1 MKPNRK
7 ELIPAPVS
15 LKTSSV
21 GTTATTSV
29 AHDVR
34 KQDEQL
40 QNLCENVVIIGW
52 LSIIAS
58 TTMLL
63 CAGLTM
69 QWSNEVVRSLMLALR
84 KSVETERTR
93 MMFRRVVMAV
103 SLSAYF
109 LSAVNVLMNLFLLF
123 GVNKLNY
130 KLMLPWLLFHGVLF
144 GFCAHL
150 AIYMTITSLLVDF
163 KAFVVLLASFT
174 MIILVFYKIS
184 FEVFHLCKTLRK
196 DGLTKDQSVK
206 SGMENQANFL
216 VLQSEA

>member
-29 AHDVR
+29 AHDIR

-144 GFCAHL
+144 GFFAHL

-174 MIILVFYKIS
+174 MIIRN
-184 FEVFHLCKTLRK
+184 RK
-196 DGLTKDQSVK
+196 AIL
-206 SGMENQANFL
+206 
-216 VLQSEA
+216 